1 MTWNVYFKWGI
12 KALPKHHIIPKYEWF
27 ERFGNMKGVNAQD
40 NTCNLTLSQH
50 AEAHMLLY
58 ELNHND
64 RDLEAHQACVGT
76 ILKRMKLKEKAH
88 LHTTRKKRK
97 KFHRSHRKWHIWWIP
112 TISKPSAVHARLL
125 SLCNKTGRSMDSQP
139 VGCACMIMH
148 SRKPL
153 SLAHIKFHDHG
164 NSLGVSRRS

>member
-1 MTWNVYFKWGI
+1 
-12 KALPKHHIIPKYEWF
+12 LPKHHIIPKYEWF

-76 ILKRMKLKEKAH
+76 ILNRMELKEKAH

-97 KFHRSHRKWHIWWIP
+97 KFHRSHRKWHI
-112 TISKPSAVHARLL
+112 
-125 SLCNKTGRSMDSQP
+125 
-139 VGCACMIMH
+139 
-148 SRKPL
+148 
-153 SLAHIKFHDHG
+153 
-164 NSLGVSRRS
+164 